1 MKKTMVA
8 LAVSAFTLTSAF
20 ARDIS
25 EKKHLVGFNAGFSL
39 NTMGLQKDTEYG
51 DAKNTIKPGGVFGI
65 NYEYR
70 APKVFGLE
78 IGANYA
84 NRGTQQKFTGDNLNR
99 SFLRY
104 NFHSVEVPV
113 IAKFY
118 MGKNK
123 VFNIN
128 VGGYASYAF
137 NVQSRLKVDY
147 KENSILLVDID
158 KRENNLLKDNNE
170 DPNGEKLWR
179 AYDAGVNVGFEFV
192 SKSGFGVGAR
202 VQQGLVD
209 FTNPDHIIGDDKK
222 KVLHTNAIFYAI
234 FKTSSYY
241 LA

>member
-8 LAVSAFTLTSAF
+8 LAVSTFTLTSAF

-39 NTMGLQKDTEYG
+39 NTMGLQKDTDY
-51 DAKNTIKPGGVFGI
+51 DNAKNTIKPGGVFGI

-84 NRGTQQKFTGDNLNR
+84 NRGSQQKFIDDALNKR
-99 SFLRY
+99 SFYRL

-137 NVQSRLKVDY
+137 NVQSRTKIDFKNNDILDDVD
-147 KENSILLVDID
+147 ERD
-158 KRENNLLKDNNE
+158 NNLLKNNNE
-170 DPNGEKLWR
+170 DINGEKLWR
-179 AYDAGVNVGFEFV
+179 AFDAGVNVGFEFV

-222 KVLHTNAIFYAI
+222 KVLHTNAIFYAL
-234 FKTSSYY
+234 FKI
-241 LA
+241 

>member
-1 MKKTMVA
+1 MKKTIVE

-25 EKKHLVGFNAGFSL
+25 EKKHLVGLNGGFSL
-39 NTMGLQKDTEYG
+39 NTMGLQKGTEYG

-84 NRGTQQKFTGDNLNR
+84 NKGSQQKIKEDELNR
-99 SFLRY
+99 SFIRL
-104 NFHSVEVPV
+104 NFHSVEVPI

-137 NVQSRLKVDY
+137 NVQSRTKIDF
-147 KENSILLVDID
+147 KDNTIKDID
-158 KRENNLLKDNNE
+158 DRENNLLSKDKNPKV
-170 DPNGEKLWR
+170 DGEYLFR
-179 AYDAGVNVGFEFV
+179 PFDAGVNVGFEFV

-209 FTNPDHIIGDDKK
+209 FTNPDFIADDKK
-222 KVLHTNAIFYAI
+222 KVLHTNAIFYAL
-234 FKTSSYY
+234 FKI
-241 LA
+241 